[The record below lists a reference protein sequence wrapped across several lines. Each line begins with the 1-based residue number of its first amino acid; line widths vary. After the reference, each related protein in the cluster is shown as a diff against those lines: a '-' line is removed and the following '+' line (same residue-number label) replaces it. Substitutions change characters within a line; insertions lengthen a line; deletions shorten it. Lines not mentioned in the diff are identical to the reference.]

1 MKRKLRIY
9 IYIYHKIDLEIDFEE
24 KFFVEEQIRDNLV
37 SLS

>member
-1 MKRKLRIY
+1 MKRKLR

-24 KFFVEEQIRDNLV
+24 KFFVDEQIRDNLV